1 MDNNI
6 FSNIPRLLRYLGVL
20 AIGSSAT
27 LALVQGVTSP
37 ISELTIGGFLSFI
50 VALLGVGIF
59 SGTRLKEG
67 KGGRVSVGLA
77 LGLIA
82 PFFALLGALFIRDV
96 EYSTYWRIVPA
107 ISIETSIVL
116 SIISMLVV
124 IPTAILGFRV
134 LHGEGYT
141 KLSILFLLGASTLLI
156 PLRDVGSVSVFIIL
170 SCAAAIYAKN
180 FRSAGT
186 LEEQFAKLI
195 LWITPVALA
204 VRTIGAHPFEEIA
217 HGMVLIVGGI
227 VISAVVNLFTNDELL
242 VKPFELISGL
252 IGLVGAYLLTD
263 GVIPYESNLLITFGS
278 IIGVLVIGIAQLL
291 TFAKRE
297 VENIGLGV
305 ILFVALLSPYSN
317 EMILSCGVSLIFS
330 VGFILLSIVRRS
342 KILLGGGVIAF
353 LVSVLSML
361 STVVTRVDFG
371 SWATLGVI
379 GITVILISSILEKK
393 LPILRAKFVEGY
405 KELGTW

>member
-37 ISELTIGGFLSFI
+37 VSELTIGGFLSFI
-50 VALLGVGIF
+50 VALLSVGIF
-59 SGTRLKEG
+59 SGTLMKEG
-67 KGGRVSVGLA
+67 KSGRVSVGLA
-77 LGLIA
+77 LALIP
-82 PFFALLGALFIRDV
+82 PFFALLGALFISDV
-96 EYSTYWRIVPA
+96 DYSTYWKIVPA
-107 ISIETSIVL
+107 VSIETSIVL
-116 SIISMLVV
+116 TLISMLVV
-124 IPTAILGFRV
+124 IPTTILGFRV
-134 LHGEGYT
+134 LHGERNT
-141 KLSILFLLGASTLLI
+141 TLSMLHLIGASTLLI
-156 PLRDVGSVSVFIIL
+156 PLRDVSSVSVFMIIT
-170 SCAAAIYAKN
+170 CAVAVYARS

-195 LWITPVALA
+195 LWITPVVLA
-204 VRTIGAHPFEEIA
+204 VRTIGAHPNEEIA
-217 HGMVLIVGGI
+217 YGI
-227 VISAVVNLFTNDELL
+227 VMIVSGIAISSVVNLFSNDELL

-252 IGLVGAYLLTD
+252 IGLLGAYVLTV
-263 GVIPYESNLLITFGS
+263 GLIPYSALLITFGCVV
-278 IIGVLVIGIAQLL
+278 GVIVIGFAQLL

-305 ILFVALLSPYSN
+305 ILIVALLSPYSK
-317 EMILSCGVSLIFS
+317 EMTLSCGVSLILS

-342 KILLGGGVIAF
+342 KILLGGGVVVF

-361 STVVTRVDFG
+361 STVVTRVDFS
-371 SWATLGVI
+371 SWATLGAI

-405 KELGTW
+405 NEVSTW